1 MKRINEIVV
10 VEGKTDSQLLKELYD
25 VDTIETHGLGL
36 DDKTLELIKE
46 ASKTRGVIVLTDPDY
61 PGLRIRNQVEKYV
74 QNCKH
79 AFVDRK
85 DAIGKKKLGIAE
97 ANKEAVKK
105 AIENVVTFSNQEE
118 SISWKEFLELDIIG
132 DKKKRLKIYDL
143 FHLGYGNA
151 KTLFKRLNM
160 VGISREMIPEVE
172 VSEIEGYKSAG
183 IIAGGMIPKIGGMA
197 DAIYQ
202 GVHEAVII
210 DGRVPHSILL
220 ELFSDRGSGTR
231 FYRRSHRE

>member
-36 DDKTLELIKE
+36 DEKTLELIKE

-61 PGLRIRNQVEKYV
+61 PGLKIRNQVEKYV

-79 AFVDRK
+79 A
-85 DAIGKKKLGIAE
+85 L
-97 ANKEAVKK
+97 KK

-132 DKKKRLKIYDL
+132 DKKKRLKVYDL

-160 VGISREMIPEVE
+160 VGISREMIEKE
-172 VSEIEGYKSAG
+172 LENEGY
-183 IIAGGMIPKIGGMA
+183 
-197 DAIYQ
+197 
-202 GVHEAVII
+202 
-210 DGRVPHSILL
+210 
-220 ELFSDRGSGTR
+220 SD
-231 FYRRSHRE
+231 

>member
-97 ANKEAVKK
+97 ANKPEKKEAAPAPVKEAPKKEAVKK

-160 VGISREMIPEVE
+160 VGISREMIEKE
-172 VSEIEGYKSAG
+172 LENEGY
-183 IIAGGMIPKIGGMA
+183 
-197 DAIYQ
+197 
-202 GVHEAVII
+202 
-210 DGRVPHSILL
+210 
-220 ELFSDRGSGTR
+220 SD
-231 FYRRSHRE
+231 

>member
-97 ANKEAVKK
+97 ANKE
-105 AIENVVTFSNQEE
+105 
-118 SISWKEFLELDIIG
+118 EFLELDIIG
-132 DKKKRLKIYDL
+132 DKKKRLKVYDL

-160 VGISREMIPEVE
+160 VGISREMIEKE
-172 VSEIEGYKSAG
+172 LENEGY
-183 IIAGGMIPKIGGMA
+183 
-197 DAIYQ
+197 
-202 GVHEAVII
+202 
-210 DGRVPHSILL
+210 
-220 ELFSDRGSGTR
+220 SD
-231 FYRRSHRE
+231 

>member
-36 DDKTLELIKE
+36 DEKTLELIKE

-61 PGLRIRNQVEKYV
+61 PGLKIRNQVEKY
-74 QNCKH
+74 
-79 AFVDRK
+79 
-85 DAIGKKKLGIAE
+85 
-97 ANKEAVKK
+97 
-105 AIENVVTFSNQEE
+105 VVTFSNQEE

-132 DKKKRLKIYDL
+132 DKKKRLKVYDL

-160 VGISREMIPEVE
+160 VGISREMIEKE
-172 VSEIEGYKSAG
+172 LENEGY
-183 IIAGGMIPKIGGMA
+183 
-197 DAIYQ
+197 
-202 GVHEAVII
+202 
-210 DGRVPHSILL
+210 
-220 ELFSDRGSGTR
+220 SD
-231 FYRRSHRE
+231 

>member
-36 DDKTLELIKE
+36 

-61 PGLRIRNQVEKYV
+61 PGLKIRNQVEKYV

-85 DAIGKKKLGIAE
+85 DAIGRKKLGIAE

-132 DKKKRLKIYDL
+132 DKKKRLKVYDL

-160 VGISREMIPEVE
+160 VGISREMIEKE
-172 VSEIEGYKSAG
+172 LENEGY
-183 IIAGGMIPKIGGMA
+183 
-197 DAIYQ
+197 
-202 GVHEAVII
+202 
-210 DGRVPHSILL
+210 
-220 ELFSDRGSGTR
+220 SD
-231 FYRRSHRE
+231 

>member
-1 MKRINEIVV
+1 MSAAKWKTISIPCIICLQKYGSRISPHTTSRPGWVIP
-10 VEGKTDSQLLKELYD
+10 SSHPQLLKELYD

-132 DKKKRLKIYDL
+132 DKKKRLKVYYL

-160 VGISREMIPEVE
+160 VGISREMIEKE
-172 VSEIEGYKSAG
+172 LENEGY
-183 IIAGGMIPKIGGMA
+183 
-197 DAIYQ
+197 
-202 GVHEAVII
+202 
-210 DGRVPHSILL
+210 
-220 ELFSDRGSGTR
+220 SD
-231 FYRRSHRE
+231 

>member
-85 DAIGKKKLGIAE
+85 DAIGIAE

-132 DKKKRLKIYDL
+132 DKKKRLKVYDL

-160 VGISREMIPEVE
+160 VGISK
-172 VSEIEGYKSAG
+172 EIIEKELKNEGY
-183 IIAGGMIPKIGGMA
+183 
-197 DAIYQ
+197 
-202 GVHEAVII
+202 
-210 DGRVPHSILL
+210 
-220 ELFSDRGSGTR
+220 SD
-231 FYRRSHRE
+231 

>member
-79 AFVDRK
+79 A
-85 DAIGKKKLGIAE
+85 IGKKKLGIAE

-132 DKKKRLKIYDL
+132 DKKKRLKVYDL

-160 VGISREMIPEVE
+160 VGISREMIEKE
-172 VSEIEGYKSAG
+172 LENEGY
-183 IIAGGMIPKIGGMA
+183 
-197 DAIYQ
+197 
-202 GVHEAVII
+202 
-210 DGRVPHSILL
+210 
-220 ELFSDRGSGTR
+220 SD
-231 FYRRSHRE
+231 